1 MFGSPST
8 SRRERPNASE
18 NGDGAWV
25 MSAKDDQGRRPSVG
39 PDDPAFEETFR
50 DLIEHDRARAL
61 SELGDLVRAHPRSAA
76 AWAMLTTAHQRCLDF
91 PACAAAA
98 RTLLDLDPGHVDGLH
113 QLAFSL
119 MAQGDYQLALAIYR
133 RTYEASRSP
142 MAAVTTALLLHRL
155 GRLDEAGQAY
165 NQVLSTMAPGSLE
178 ILPALR
184 GVMNLL
190 RDQGRPLAADRFA
203 HMLHLSFQLNPVLVA
218 SALSDR
224 DQTTTF
230 YEWLAMVD
238 KAALGDVLRR
248 GLAAEPGVARV
259 PETFNLPAERDAL
272 LRYAAA
278 APPGALYIVKPAK
291 GSGGQGISVTGDPV
305 AAAAQAD
312 VVVQRYIDRPY
323 LIDGRKGHLRI
334 YALVTAARPL
344 RAYIYTEGIVRIAP
358 EPYDPSPERLAE
370 VSMHVTNT
378 ALHLDHP
385 GLKISQDETRED
397 EGAIW
402 SLSALLRRM
411 QSEGFD
417 PKAVFGEIRGLVAWF
432 LRQVEREGLFARQAA
447 MGSARAFGPKLLGFD
462 VLLDADGHPWL
473 IEIQSNPAARGAP
486 LVNRINGDLFANIYR
501 MSVAVLTDDGLSDAD
516 LQALRRDPSAL
527 AAAELAAE
535 RRQRGRFMPLWD

>member
-1 MFGSPST
+1 MPAAPST
-8 SRRERPNASE
+8 SPPARPNASE
-18 NGDGAWV
+18 NGGGAWV
-25 MSAKDDQGRRPSVG
+25 MSGKDDQGRRPTVA
-39 PDDPAFEETFR
+39 PDDPAFEDIFL

-61 SELGDLVRAHPRSAA
+61 SELADLVLAHPRSVP

-98 RTLLDLDPGHVDGLH
+98 RALLELDPAHHEGLH

-119 MAQGDYQLALAIYR
+119 MAQGEYEDAIGVYQRTLAA
-133 RTYEASRSP
+133 TRSP

-155 GRLDEAGQAY
+155 GRLDEAAQAY
-165 NQVLSTMAPGSLE
+165 NQALKTIAPGGTNL
-178 ILPALR
+178 LPALR

-218 SALSDR
+218 SALVDR

-230 YEWLAMVD
+230 HEWLAMVD
-238 KAALGDVLRR
+238 KATLGEILRR

-259 PETFNLPAERDAL
+259 PDTFNLPAERDAL

-291 GSGGQGISVTGDPV
+291 GSGGQGISVTDDPV

-312 VVVQRYIDRPY
+312 VVVQRYVDRPY

-358 EPYDPSPERLAE
+358 EPYDPTPERLAE

-385 GLKISQDETRED
+385 GLKISQDDTRED

-402 SLSALLRRM
+402 SLSAVLRRM
-411 QSEGFD
+411 ESEGFD
-417 PKAVFGEIRGLVAWF
+417 PKAVFGEVRALVAWF

-486 LVNRINGDLFANIYR
+486 LVNRINGDLFTNIYR
-501 MSVAVLTDDGLSDAD
+501 MSVAVLTDDDMSDAD
-516 LQALRRDPSAL
+516 VQALRRDPAAL
-527 AAAELAAE
+527 AAAERAAE
-535 RRQRGRFMPLWD
+535 SRQRGRFMPLWD